1 MALARW
7 RSADGDRDGD
17 GSREG
22 QQSEYRFRETANVSG
37 AGSSNVRSKK
47 GKVNESGKF
56 RGKMKRLGMSILE
69 LVLGR
74 K

>member
-7 RSADGDRDGD
+7 RSADGDRHVLHDGAA
-17 GSREG
+17 
-22 QQSEYRFRETANVSG
+22 SEYRFRDMHMAIPTGTLSAV
-37 AGSSNVRSKK
+37 K
-47 GKVNESGKF
+47 GTKF
-56 RGKMKRLGMSILE
+56 AGKMKKLGMGILE